1 MRAVMISALCLV
13 PSVVAAQG
21 FLDDPGWYGSV
32 SEKRGQLV
40 ATTRIDATRRGDRW
54 HAQVECEVTD
64 PRTGRYAVHKGS
76 GTLRRGGTRF
86 VEGEIRPL
94 GRLVLDTK
102 DLSIVIGPMCA
113 VGILSVTS
121 PD

>member
-1 MRAVMISALCLV
+1 MRWMLVAVGLVAPSA
-13 PSVVAAQG
+13 VAAQG
-21 FLDDPGWYGSV
+21 FLDDPGFYGTV
-32 SEKRGQLV
+32 SERRGDFV
-40 ATTRIDATRRGDRW
+40 ATTRIEATRRGDRW
-54 HAQVECEVTD
+54 YADVECEVTD

-102 DLSIVIGPMCA
+102 DMSIAIGPMCA
-113 VGILSVTS
+113 VGTLSVTA